1 MLNAVEDAAT
11 ISAGRE
17 SMLSDLHMAKPPRL
31 LLIAF
36 ACAPNRG
43 SEWGLS
49 WNFARELARK
59 QPVSI
64 ITHIENQA
72 EIDAHLASNATEFPI
87 DVRYVT
93 LPRWMNR
100 LGAAVYAFFN
110 IQYLLWQRSAARAA
124 RQMHATQAFDIV
136 HHVSLVRWWM
146 PSAGATLATRQGGAM
161 FIFGPVGGGEPMPKR
176 FRGGIGVRARLSEL
190 IRNVAVGVWSLDPT
204 LRRCVRRSSIVLAC
218 TPHAATRLALYRPVR
233 LETIAAAVTSSPSI
247 VEDARAHRAAR
258 QAGQRFRV
266 VSSGGLSYYR
276 GVDLCLRAFAK
287 AGLAD
292 AEYIHASDGPDR
304 ARLEA
309 LAASLGIADRVRFL
323 GDQPHAE
330 NVKAVATA
338 DVYMHAVLRDSQG
351 LIPDA
356 MSLGI
361 PVLTLDQNTMS
372 LLVDESCGHKVPMG
386 KTATPET
393 VVDEMARVL
402 RQWHDDPA
410 LRDRLGAAGIVRAE
424 QFTPAG
430 RTAIFRA
437 MYARLM
443 EAGRTAAAPVPA
455 APYAE
460 TSARSVG
467 PKRLGAR
474 G

>member
-1 MLNAVEDAAT
+1 
-11 ISAGRE
+11 
-17 SMLSDLHMAKPPRL
+17 MLSDLHMAKPPRL
-31 LLIAF
+31 LLIAY
-36 ACAPNRG
+36 ACAPHRG

-64 ITHIENQA
+64 ITHMENQS
-72 EIDAHLASNATEFPI
+72 EIDAHLASNTTEFPI

-93 LPRWMNR
+93 LPHWMNR
-100 LGAAVYAFFN
+100 LGARAYALFN
-110 IQYLLWQRSAARAA
+110 VQYLFWQRAAARAA
-124 RQMHATQAFDIV
+124 RQTHAAQAFDIV

-146 PSAGATLATRQGGAM
+146 PSAGATLATRHGGAM

-176 FRGGIGVRARLSEL
+176 FRGGIGLRARLSEL

-204 LRRCVRRSSIVLAC
+204 LRRCVRRASLVIAC
-218 TPHAATRLALYRPVR
+218 TPHAATRLARYRPER
-233 LETIAAAVTSSPSI
+233 LETLAAAVTSSPAI
-247 VEDARAHRAAR
+247 VGEARAYRAAR
-258 QAGQRFRV
+258 PAGQRFRV
-266 VSSGGLSYYR
+266 MSSGGLSYYR

-287 AGLAD
+287 ASLPD
-292 AEYIHASDGPDR
+292 AEYLHTSDGPDR

-309 LAASLGIADRVRFL
+309 LAVSLGIADRVRFL

-372 LLVDESCGHKVPMG
+372 LLVNESCGHKVPMD
-386 KTATPET
+386 KAATPER

-402 RQWHDDPA
+402 RHWHDDPV
-410 LRDRLGAAGIVRAE
+410 LRERLGSAGVARAE

-443 EAGRTAAAPVPA
+443 DAGQHVREPLPVRAAAYP
-455 APYAE
+455 
-460 TSARSVG
+460 G
-467 PKRLGAR
+467 KRLGVR
-474 G
+474 GH